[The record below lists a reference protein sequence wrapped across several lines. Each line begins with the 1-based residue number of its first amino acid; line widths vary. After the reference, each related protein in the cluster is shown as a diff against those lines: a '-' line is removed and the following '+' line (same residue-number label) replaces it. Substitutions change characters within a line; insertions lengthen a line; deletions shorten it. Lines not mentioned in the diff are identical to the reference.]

1 MSSWAGRGSTSGTAL
16 PRPVMYPQAGVFHNA
31 CEKRSQP
38 VPCRVSVYNDPPV
51 FPGRVDPSEQFRE
64 RRRRS
69 RRRRRIRGLI
79 VLACLVGGIVALALN
94 ARFISGDDSAAPPPA
109 PPATAAAEPPP
120 APVSAVP
127 AEIRGVHVTAALA
140 SIDGKLDEY
149 IALKDSCLNTIEL
162 DVKDENGE
170 VGFTRPDVPLARQVG
185 AAQSYYNPRAVAQ
198 KAHAAE
204 LYLVGRVVVFQD
216 PRLAAG
222 RPDMAIQTPSGE
234 VWTTT
239 EGLGWT
245 NPYDRRVWDYN
256 VDVAEAAARAG
267 FDEIMFDYVRFP
279 TDGAVAA
286 VYPDRSSAPKWQV
299 IADFVEYATDR
310 LRPLGVRVSAALFGL
325 AATRDLGIGQRPRLL
340 GKHLDA
346 IYPMV
351 YPSHFNSGEYDI
363 ASPND
368 EPGRTVSF
376 ALLDYQAKLADRKA
390 TVVPWLQDWGGY
402 SLSDIEEQVSA
413 ADRAGSRGF
422 MLWNAGAVYTDGAL
436 C

>member
-1 MSSWAGRGSTSGTAL
+1 
-16 PRPVMYPQAGVFHNA
+16 
-31 CEKRSQP
+31 
-38 VPCRVSVYNDPPV
+38 VYNDPPV

-64 RRRRS
+64 RRRRA

-94 ARFISGDDSAAPPPA
+94 ARFISGNDPVEETASSPATTEAASPPPPA
-109 PPATAAAEPPP
+109 SP
-120 APVSAVP
+120 VP

-140 SIDGKLDEY
+140 SIDGKIDEY
-149 IALKDSCLNTIEL
+149 IALTDSCLNTIEL

-170 VGFTRPDVPLARQVG
+170 VGFVRPEVPLARQVG
-185 AAQSYYNPRAVAQ
+185 AAQGYYNPRAVAR
-198 KAHAAE
+198 KVHAAGI
-204 LYLVGRVVVFQD
+204 YLVGRVVVFQD

-222 RPDMAIQTPSGE
+222 RPDMAIQTPSGD

-239 EGLGWT
+239 SGLGWT

-256 VDVAEAAARAG
+256 VDIAEAAARAG

-279 TDGAVAA
+279 TDGTEPTVF
-286 VYPDRSSAPKWQV
+286 PGRSATPKWQV
-299 IADFVEYATDR
+299 IADFVEYASER
-310 LRPLGVRVSAALFGL
+310 LKPLGVRVSAALFGL

-340 GKHLDA
+340 ANHLDT

-351 YPSHFNSGEYDI
+351 YPSHFYPGEYDI
-363 ASPND
+363 ESPSS

-376 ALLDYQAKLADRKA
+376 ALLDYQAKLADRNV
-390 TVVPWLQDWGGY
+390 TLVPWLQDWGGY
-402 SLSDIEEQVSA
+402 TPADIEEQVSA
-413 ADRAGSRGF
+413 AERAGSSGF
-422 MLWNAGAVYTDGAL
+422 MLWNSDAVYTDGAL

>member
-1 MSSWAGRGSTSGTAL
+1 M
-16 PRPVMYPQAGVFHNA
+16 
-31 CEKRSQP
+31 
-38 VPCRVSVYNDPPV
+38 YNDPPV

-109 PPATAAAEPPP
+109 PPATAGAEPPP

-222 RPDMAIQTPSGE
+222 RPGHGDSDALRRGLDDDSGPRLDE
-234 VWTTT
+234 PLRPPRL
-239 EGLGWT
+239 GLQ
-245 NPYDRRVWDYN
+245 RRRGRGR
-256 VDVAEAAARAG
+256 RAG
-267 FDEIMFDYVRFP
+267 RDSTRSCSTTSASPP
-279 TDGAVAA
+279 TVPSRA

-299 IADFVEYATDR
+299 IADFVEYATEQAEAARRSR
-310 LRPLGVRVSAALFGL
+310 LGGSLRAR
-325 AATRDLGIGQRPRLL
+325 RD
-340 GKHLDA
+340 A
-346 IYPMV
+346 
-351 YPSHFNSGEYDI
+351 
-363 ASPND
+363 
-368 EPGRTVSF
+368 
-376 ALLDYQAKLADRKA
+376 
-390 TVVPWLQDWGGY
+390 
-402 SLSDIEEQVSA
+402 
-413 ADRAGSRGF
+413 
-422 MLWNAGAVYTDGAL
+422 
-436 C
+436 